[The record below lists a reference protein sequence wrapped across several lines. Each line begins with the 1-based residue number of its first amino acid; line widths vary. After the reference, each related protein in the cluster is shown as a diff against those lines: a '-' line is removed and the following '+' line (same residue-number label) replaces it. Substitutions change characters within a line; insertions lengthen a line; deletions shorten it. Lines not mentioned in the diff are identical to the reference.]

1 MVVEKPHHLFMGLK
15 GTIET
20 TRSDILRGFGQ
31 TGVDDAALLGGVL
44 VVGGGKLGAID
55 QRLRGENDSAALDGC
70 FDEVSFSHARGGAKA
85 AGKGDLTATSNFHK
99 CRHLREA

>member
-15 GTIET
+15 GTVEA
-20 TRSDILRGFGQ
+20 TRSDILRGLGQ

-44 VVGGGKLGAID
+44 VGGGWEFGAIH
-55 QRLRGENDSAALDGC
+55 QRLWRENDSATLDGR

-85 AGKGDLTATSNFHK
+85 AGKGDLAATSNFHK